1 MHEALVAVAGILV
14 GSGLTATMLAARL
27 RPGKDVARPY
37 HHEDSPTSAR
47 TAVLEAVEQ
56 VMACLP
62 AATMVLDAER
72 RLHYASPEAHRIFED
87 NLGSIKR
94 HPAFQTALD
103 RLAEKNLDAPSG
115 AETARIV
122 LDVPHHRVIR
132 ALFQQHVL
140 PATFCADP
148 RGRSALSDRPP
159 YVLVFVAL
167 HDETEADNTERQHTD
182 FVAYASHE
190 LRTPLAA
197 LMGFVET
204 LQGPAA
210 DDPEAQ
216 QEFLGIMAAQGKRMQ
231 HLLDDLLYLSRV
243 QRVEHQRPRGSVAL
257 TDLFAR
263 LKAESQAL
271 FRQKKAKLAIQPVPD
286 PALCVAADI
295 GQLVQVLLNLI
306 ENAIKYGTLTDG
318 APASGSLQVTVS
330 CGPAPLDSRW
340 PAVPGVVLSVADTG
354 PGIAARHLPRLT
366 EHFYRVPKTAVTV
379 QGSGLGLAIVQHVV
393 TRHGGRF
400 VVESTVGKGTTCL
413 IWLPR
418 VAAAPDVIKPSKNSL
433 QHVIPREAQTQ

>member
-1 MHEALVAVAGILV
+1 MMHEALVAVAGILV
-14 GSGLTATMLAARL
+14 GSGLTASLLAARL
-27 RPGKDVARPY
+27 RPEKVEIPSY
-37 HHEDSPTSAR
+37 HQEESPASSR
-47 TAVLEAVEQ
+47 TAVPEGVEQ

-62 AATMVLDAER
+62 AATMVLDEER
-72 RLHYASPEAHRIFED
+72 RLHYASPEAYRIFED

-103 RLAEKNLDAPSG
+103 RLVEKSLDTAVCS
-115 AETARIV
+115 ETARIV
-122 LDVPHHRVIR
+122 LDVPHHRVIQAR
-132 ALFQQHVL
+132 FQQHVL
-140 PATFCADP
+140 PASLFAGA
-148 RGRSALSDRPP
+148 RGGSVSSDRSQHA
-159 YVLVFVAL
+159 LVFVAL
-167 HDETEADNTERQHTD
+167 CDETEADNTERQHTD

-243 QRVEHQRPRGSVAL
+243 QRVEHQRPRGSVTL
-257 TDLFAR
+257 KDLFAR

-271 FRQKKAKLAIQPVPD
+271 FRLKKAKLTIQPVSD
-286 PALCVAADI
+286 PALCVAADTS
-295 GQLVQVLLNLI
+295 QLVQVLINLI
-306 ENAIKYGTLTDG
+306 ENAFKYGTLPDAAGTPS
-318 APASGSLQVTVS
+318 ALQVTVS
-330 CGPAPLDSRW
+330 CALAPPDPRW
-340 PAVPGVVLSVADTG
+340 PAVPGVVLSVADNG

-366 EHFYRVPKTAVTV
+366 EHFYRVPKTAATV

-400 VVESTVGKGTTCL
+400 VVESTVGKGTTCK
-413 IWLPR
+413 IWLPC
-418 VAAAPDVIKPSKNSL
+418 VTSAGVIKSS
-433 QHVIPREAQTQ
+433 

>member
-1 MHEALVAVAGILV
+1 MMHEALIAVAGILV
-14 GSGLTATMLAARL
+14 GSGLTASLL
-27 RPGKDVARPY
+27 VARVRPEKTETSSY
-37 HHEDSPTSAR
+37 HQEESPVSSR
-47 TAVLEAVEQ
+47 TAVPEGVEQ

-62 AATMVLDAER
+62 AATMVLDGER
-72 RLHYASPEAHRIFED
+72 RLHYASPEALRIFED

-103 RLAEKNLDAPSG
+103 RLGEKSFDAPVCSK
-115 AETARIV
+115 TARIV
-122 LDVPHHRVIR
+122 LDVPHHRVILAR
-132 ALFQQHVL
+132 FQKHVL
-140 PATFCADP
+140 PATLFVGT
-148 RGRSALSDRPP
+148 RGGSVSSDRSQHT
-159 YVLVFVAL
+159 LVFVAL
-167 HDETEADNTERQHTD
+167 YDETEADNTERQHTD

-243 QRVEHQRPRGSVAL
+243 QRVEHQRPRGSV
-257 TDLFAR
+257 TMQDLFAR
-263 LKAESQAL
+263 LKTESQAL
-271 FRQKKAKLAIQPVPD
+271 FRLKKAKLTIQSVSD

-295 GQLVQVLLNLI
+295 SQLVQVLINLI
-306 ENAIKYGTLTDG
+306 ENAFKYGTLPDAEG
-318 APASGSLQVTVS
+318 ASSALQVTVS
-330 CGPAPLDSRW
+330 CTAASPDARW
-340 PAVPGVVLSVADTG
+340 PAVPGVVLSVADNG

-366 EHFYRVPKTAVTV
+366 EHFYRVPKTAATV

-400 VVESTVGKGTTCL
+400 VVESTVGKGTTCK
-413 IWLPR
+413 IWLPC
-418 VAAAPDVIKPSKNSL
+418 AASAGVIKPS
-433 QHVIPREAQTQ
+433 

>member
-1 MHEALVAVAGILV
+1 MHEALVAVAGVLV
-14 GSGLTATMLAARL
+14 GSGLTASLLAARL
-27 RPGKDVARPY
+27 RPEKTETPRY
-37 HHEDSPTSAR
+37 TQEDTLQSSR
-47 TAVLEAVEQ
+47 TAVPEGVEQ
-56 VMACLP
+56 VMACVP
-62 AATMVLDAER
+62 AATMVLDEER
-72 RLHYASPEAHRIFED
+72 RLHYASPEAHRIFAD
-87 NLGSIKR
+87 TLGSIKR

-103 RLAEKNLDAPSG
+103 RLAERSTEAAVTS
-115 AETARIV
+115 ETARIV
-122 LDVPHHRVIR
+122 LDVPHHRVIQAR
-132 ALFQQHVL
+132 FQQHVL
-140 PATFCADP
+140 PAVLFTGA
-148 RGRSALSDRPP
+148 RGMSASTERAHNA
-159 YVLVFVAL
+159 LVFVAL
-167 HDETEADNTERQHTD
+167 CDETEADNTERQHTD

-257 TDLFAR
+257 ADLLGR

-271 FRQKKAKLAIQPVPD
+271 FRLKKVRLTIEPVPD
-286 PALCVAADI
+286 PAWCVAADTS
-295 GQLVQVLLNLI
+295 QLVQVLINLI
-306 ENAIKYGTLTDG
+306 ENAVKYGSLPHDG
-318 APASGSLQVTVS
+318 GASPALHVTVS
-330 CGPAPLDSRW
+330 CTLAPPDSRW
-340 PAVPGVVLSVADTG
+340 PAGPGVVLSVTDNG

-366 EHFYRVPKTAVTV
+366 EHFYRVPKTAASV

-400 VVESTVGKGTTCL
+400 AVESTVGKGTTCK
-413 IWLPR
+413 IWLPL
-418 VAAAPDVIKPSKNSL
+418 AAAPAVTKPS
-433 QHVIPREAQTQ
+433 

>member
-1 MHEALVAVAGILV
+1 MHEALLAVAGMLV
-14 GSGLTATMLAARL
+14 GSGVTASLLVTRL
-27 RPGKDVARPY
+27 RPEKVVVPEY
-37 HHEDSPTSAR
+37 HQEDSVSSFRAPVP
-47 TAVLEAVEQ
+47 AVVEQ

-62 AATMVLDAER
+62 AATLVLDAER
-72 RLHYASPEAHRIFED
+72 RLHFASPEAHQLFDD

-103 RLAEKNLDAPSG
+103 RLAEKKPGTDVRSA
-115 AETARIV
+115 TARIV

-132 ALFQQHVL
+132 AYFQQHVL
-140 PATFCADP
+140 SGALFSES
-148 RGRSALSDRPP
+148 RSRNGALERPVFP
-159 YVLVFVAL
+159 LVFVAL

-231 HLLDDLLYLSRV
+231 HMLDDLLYLSRV
-243 QRVEHQRPRGSVAL
+243 QRLEHQRPRGTVTL
-257 TDLFAR
+257 TELFVR
-263 LKAESQAL
+263 LKAESSGL
-271 FRQKKAKLAIQPVPD
+271 FRLKKAKLTLRPVPD
-286 PALCVAADI
+286 PNVCIAADT
-295 GQLVQVLLNLI
+295 GQLVQVLINLI
-306 ENAIKYGTLTDG
+306 ENAFKYGTQ
-318 APASGSLQVTVS
+318 PEGSSEAHTLQVTVS
-330 CGPAPLDSRW
+330 CESAQPDPHW
-340 PAVPGVVLSVADTG
+340 PAGPGVVLSVADNG

-366 EHFYRVPKTAVTV
+366 EHFYRVPKTAATV
-379 QGSGLGLAIVQHVV
+379 EGSGLGLAIVQHVV

-400 VVESTVGKGTTCL
+400 LVESTVGKGTTCK
-413 IWLPR
+413 IWLPC
-418 VAAAPDVIKPSKNSL
+418 VPLPAAAVTKPPATKETVIKES
-433 QHVIPREAQTQ
+433 

>member
-14 GSGLTATMLAARL
+14 GSGLTASFLAARL
-27 RPGKDVARPY
+27 RPEKVVVPSYPPQVTPAA
-37 HHEDSPTSAR
+37 AR
-47 TAVLEAVEQ
+47 TAVPEAVEQ

-72 RLHYASPEAHRIFED
+72 RLHYASPEAHRIFEE

-103 RLAEKNLDAPSG
+103 RLAEKSPDTPESG
-115 AETARIV
+115 VTARIV

-132 ALFQQHVL
+132 ALFQHHVL
-140 PATFCADP
+140 PVTLSGDT
-148 RGRSALSDRPP
+148 RSRSALPDRPHQA
-159 YVLVFVAL
+159 LIFVAL
-167 HDETEADNTERQHTD
+167 YDETEVENTERQHTD

-243 QRVEHQRPRGSVAL
+243 QRLEHQRPRGSVAL

-263 LKAESQAL
+263 LKAESEAL
-271 FRQKKAKLAIQPVPD
+271 FRLKKAKLVIQPVPD
-286 PALCVAADI
+286 PSLCVAADT
-295 GQLVQVLLNLI
+295 GQLVQVLINLI
-306 ENAIKYGTLTDG
+306 ENAIKYGTLAETGG
-318 APASGSLQVTVS
+318 ASALQVTVS
-330 CGPAPLDSRW
+330 CAEAPLESRW
-340 PAVPGVVLSVADTG
+340 PAVPGVVLRVADNG

-366 EHFYRVPKTAVTV
+366 EHFYRVPKTAATV

-400 VVESTVGKGTTCL
+400 VVESTVGKGTTCI

-418 VAAAPDVIKPSKNSL
+418 MAVAAVTKPSKNSL
-433 QHVIPREAQTQ
+433 QHVMPRAG

>member
-1 MHEALVAVAGILV
+1 MMHEALVAVAGVLV
-14 GSGLTATMLAARL
+14 GSGLTASLLAARL
-27 RPGKDVARPY
+27 RPEKVVIPSY
-37 HHEDSPTSAR
+37 HQEDNQSSFRTS
-47 TAVLEAVEQ
+47 VPLVVEQ
-56 VMACLP
+56 VVACLP
-62 AATMVLDAER
+62 AAILVLDDER
-72 RLHYASPEAHRIFED
+72 RLHYASPEAHRVFED

-103 RLAEKNLDAPSG
+103 RLVEKGLKTPTWT
-115 AETARIV
+115 ETARIV

-132 ALFQQHVL
+132 ACFEQHVL
-140 PATFCADP
+140 PATLFSDS
-148 RGRSALSDRPP
+148 RSWSASSERPQHA
-159 YVLVFVAL
+159 LVFVAL

-243 QRVEHQRPRGSVAL
+243 QRIEHQRPRGTVVL
-257 TDLFAR
+257 TELFDR
-263 LKAESQAL
+263 LKAESAAL
-271 FRQKKAKLAIQPVPD
+271 FRLKKAKLTIQPVAD
-286 PALCVAADI
+286 PTLCVAADT
-295 GQLVQVLLNLI
+295 GQLVQVLINLV
-306 ENAIKYGTLTDG
+306 ENAFKYGILADIAG
-318 APASGSLQVTVS
+318 ESPPLQVTVS
-330 CGPAPLDSRW
+330 CKVAQPDTHW
-340 PAVPGVVLSVADTG
+340 PAVPGVVLSVVDNG

-366 EHFYRVPKTAVTV
+366 EHFYRVPKTAASV

-400 VVESTVGKGTTCL
+400 VVESTVGEGTTCK

-418 VAAAPDVIKPSKNSL
+418 VVAASVIKSS
-433 QHVIPREAQTQ
+433 